1 LVAKAVN
8 LPATEIQKARFREF
22 VVFWRKCDGSRL
34 QRRYWL
40 LMNPEPWPF
49 DMDTVVS
56 EVEERLAAYDDLIE
70 VSVLGSPVSGIG
82 EARHADFG
90 ITGAKDAGI
99 IYAKGQPLRKVPTE
113 HLVEELFT
121 EIDKYYAAGKKVV
134 VEGAQ
139 AAEAARW
146 LSENEDDTAV

>member
-1 LVAKAVN
+1 M
-8 LPATEIQKARFREF
+8 
-22 VVFWRKCDGSRL
+22 D
-34 QRRYWL
+34 
-40 LMNPEPWPF
+40 PEPRLF

-70 VSVLGSPVSGIG
+70 VSVLGSARNGIG

-90 ITGAKDAGI
+90 ITGASDTGM
-99 IYAKGQPLRKVPTE
+99 IYAKGQPLRKVTTE
-113 HLVEELFT
+113 QLVEELFT

-134 VEGAQ
+134 VDDAQ

-146 LSENEDDTAV
+146 LRQNEDDIAV

>member
-1 LVAKAVN
+1 M
-8 LPATEIQKARFREF
+8 
-22 VVFWRKCDGSRL
+22 D
-34 QRRYWL
+34 
-40 LMNPEPWPF
+40 PEPRPF

-56 EVEERLAAYDDLIE
+56 EVEKRLVAYDDLIE
-70 VSVLGSPVSGIG
+70 VSVLGSALNGIG

-99 IYAKGQPLRKVPTE
+99 IYAKGQPLKKVPTE
-113 HLVEELFT
+113 ELVEELFK

-134 VEGAQ
+134 VDDAQ

-146 LSENEDDTAV
+146 LSENEDETAI